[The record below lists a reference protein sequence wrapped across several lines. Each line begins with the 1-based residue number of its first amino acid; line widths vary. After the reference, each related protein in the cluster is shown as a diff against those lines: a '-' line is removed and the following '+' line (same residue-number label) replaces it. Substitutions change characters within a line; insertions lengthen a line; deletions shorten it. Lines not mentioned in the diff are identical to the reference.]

1 LLTAQCRTPEEI
13 ISAAEGKDIKVL
25 IVQYAPITEK
35 VFENLPSLKAVVR
48 YGIGYDVFDIEAAT
62 KHGVCAMNVENY
74 CEEEVATHAM
84 SLILALNR
92 KIIQLNEQVKEG
104 KWDVFLVGDV
114 RKISQS
120 TLGLIGFGKIAQ
132 KVAKRIAAF
141 GADVLVYDPYIDDKL
156 VSQFKNTS
164 KTNLKFVLEKSDFI
178 SIHTPLTEE
187 TEHMIGADQFRSMK
201 DSACVINTS
210 RGPIIDEKALIESL
224 KNGEIAGAA
233 LDVLEEEPISK
244 DSSLKEFDNVILTP
258 HASWYSNEAIKKL
271 KSKVANQAI
280 DVLQGNKPEFLI
292 NEEVWGK
299 N

>member
-1 LLTAQCRTPEEI
+1 MLTAQCRTPEEI

-164 KTNLKFVLEKSDFI
+164 RTNLKFVLEKSDFI

-210 RGPIIDEKALIESL
+210 RGSIINEKALIDSL
-224 KNGEIAGAA
+224 KNEEIAGAA
-233 LDVLEEEPISK
+233 LDVLEEEPIPK

>member
-164 KTNLKFVLEKSDFI
+164 RTNLKFVLEKSDFI

>member
-1 LLTAQCRTPEEI
+1 MLTAQCRTPEEI
-13 ISAAEGKDIKVL
+13 ISAAKGKDIEAL

-35 VFENLPSLKAVVR
+35 VFENLPSLRAVVR

-62 KHGVCAMNVENY
+62 RHGVCAMNVENY
-74 CEEEVATHAM
+74 CEEEVATHTI

-92 KIIQLNEQVKEG
+92 KIIKLNEHVKEG
-104 KWDVFLVGDV
+104 RWDVFLVGDV
-114 RKISQS
+114 RKISQN
-120 TLGLIGFGKIAQ
+120 TIGLIGFGKIAQ
-132 KVAKRIAAF
+132 KVAKRILAF
-141 GADVLVYDPYIDDKL
+141 ETDVLVYDPYVDDKI
-156 VSQFKNTS
+156 VSQFKNTG
-164 KTNLKFVLEKSDFI
+164 KTSLQVVLEESDFI

-187 TEHMIGADQFRSMK
+187 TEHMIGAEQFQIMK

-210 RGPIIDEKALIESL
+210 RGSIINEKALIDSL
-224 KNGEIAGAA
+224 KNEEIAGAA
-233 LDVLEEEPISK
+233 LDVLEEEPIPK